1 MWLREARPELCPR
14 NVSAPIRLPAV
25 PEVCQPRSE
34 QTHVGLQAKTMCL
47 MRHVAEQYHVL
58 AQPTEKHVGEQVC
71 VLHGEGDVWE
81 VFETDVA
88 AGVLGPAA
96 AAGSTSQVSTLLGG
110 MRMVRAFYR
119 GMIAAHNDVV
129 LRGQRPVDSVCE
141 LVCLEYECCFS

>member
-1 MWLREARPELCPR
+1 
-14 NVSAPIRLPAV
+14 
-25 PEVCQPRSE
+25 
-34 QTHVGLQAKTMCL
+34 MCL

-119 GMIAAHNDVV
+119 GMISAHKGRCLDGTGVPLTV
-129 LRGQRPVDSVCE
+129 FVSLSAWSTSVAFHDFHSVILKYTSIKYGAGME
-141 LVCLEYECCFS
+141 